1 MWDEKY
7 RYQRKYVKR
16 MIYIR
21 DTYDTRKR
29 VGEKGKR
36 KSIRERTKEIE
47 LKFRTNENFGM
58 KEKTK
63 ERKRK

>member
-1 MWDEKY
+1 
-7 RYQRKYVKR
+7 

-36 KSIRERTKEIE
+36 KSIRERTKEIRVWG
-47 LKFRTNENFGM
+47 KGRKK
-58 KEKTK
+58 KEY
-63 ERKRK
+63 ERKDKSTKKRIRERSKEERL